1 MYRAAGLSVRRIRR
15 KRLTRS
21 YAQRPVL
28 STPNQEWAIDFASDV
43 TASGR
48 RLRVF
53 SVVDAFTRE
62 CLALETDT
70 SMPSQRVT
78 RILEAI
84 INQRGA
90 PEFIRSDNGPE
101 VSSRHYLAWCVE
113 RSIGTIHIQPGKPT
127 QNGHVESFHGRF
139 RDECLNASWFWNLW
153 DARRKIAGWR
163 NEYNNQRP
171 HSALGYRTPEEFAQQ
186 WAHAASPSAFPNTT
200 PPGADQGQALRAPA
214 AALTQPGC
222 VVKTFHQEG
231 DAGNYA
237 ARFRIT

>member
-1 MYRAAGLSVRRIRR
+1 LSVRRIRR

-21 YAQRPVL
+21 YAQRPAL
-28 STPNQEWAIDFASDV
+28 SPPNQEWAIDFASDV
-43 TASGR
+43 TANGR

-78 RILEAI
+78 RVLQSI
-84 INQRGA
+84 IHQRGA

-139 RDECLNASWFWNLW
+139 RTNVSMRVGSGTSGMHAARSPAGETNTTGNARIPRWGIEHRRSSHNSGRTPHRLQHSQLPL
-153 DARRKIAGWR
+153 RRKRVKAKPFGR
-163 NEYNNQRP
+163 LRRP
-171 HSALGYRTPEEFAQQ
+171 
-186 WAHAASPSAFPNTT
+186 
-200 PPGADQGQALRAPA
+200 
-214 AALTQPGC
+214 
-222 VVKTFHQEG
+222 
-231 DAGNYA
+231 
-237 ARFRIT
+237 